1 LGEEGVGMINKREIL
16 DAAERMSLQP
26 NIVEKDYVLGW
37 MLAGI
42 YAHPELKNSWVFKGG
57 TCLKK
62 CFFETYRFSEDLDFT
77 LTDPAHLDVAFLAR
91 VFGEIGQWIYDQTGI
106 EVPGDGQD
114 FDIYTNPRGSI
125 SCEGKLGYRGP
136 ISPRSMPRIKI
147 DLMEDERLVLEP
159 VLVSIFHP
167 YSDLP
172 ASGMTARAYAYEELF
187 AEKTRALAERTRP
200 RDLYD
205 VINLFRNEDARPS
218 SAVMLDVLRKK
229 CEYKGIAI
237 PVLKDL
243 GPHRDNLAGSW
254 KNMLEHQ
261 LPSLPPLDAFWD
273 ELPAFFDWLTSG
285 RVPVAL
291 AAFRGS
297 AGETL
302 LRERVLRLPISA
314 ARQSHIE
321 VIRFAAANRLLVDV
335 DHRDEEGRDSTATVE
350 PYSLARTSTGDI
362 LLHTY
367 DRTRNSQ
374 RSLRV
379 DRIEGVRVTNQ
390 SFTPRYQ
397 IELAPQGPVRVTH
410 TQ

>member
-1 LGEEGVGMINKREIL
+1 
-16 DAAERMSLQP
+16 
-26 NIVEKDYVLGW
+26 
-37 MLAGI
+37 
-42 YAHPELKNSWVFKGG
+42 
-57 TCLKK
+57 
-62 CFFETYRFSEDLDFT
+62 
-77 LTDPAHLDVAFLAR
+77 
-91 VFGEIGQWIYDQTGI
+91 
-106 EVPGDGQD
+106 
-114 FDIYTNPRGSI
+114 
-125 SCEGKLGYRGP
+125 
-136 ISPRSMPRIKI
+136 
-147 DLMEDERLVLEP
+147 
-159 VLVSIFHP
+159 
-167 YSDLP
+167 
-172 ASGMTARAYAYEELF
+172 
-187 AEKTRALAERTRP
+187 
-200 RDLYD
+200 
-205 VINLFRNEDARPS
+205 
-218 SAVMLDVLRKK
+218 
-229 CEYKGIAI
+229 
-237 PVLKDL
+237 VLKDL